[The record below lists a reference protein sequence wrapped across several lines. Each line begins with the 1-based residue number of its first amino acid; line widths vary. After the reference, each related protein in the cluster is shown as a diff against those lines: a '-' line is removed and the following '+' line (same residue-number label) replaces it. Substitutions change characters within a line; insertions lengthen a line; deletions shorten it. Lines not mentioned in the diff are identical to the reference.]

1 MQDIQNAVNS
11 LIERIK
17 TSDKTKILTEEETK
31 QAFILPFLHALGY
44 NVFDTNVIKPEYTAD
59 IGTKK
64 GEKVDYAIL
73 RNGSPIVLIEAKH
86 HKESLDNHKTQLIR
100 YFHACAGKFSD
111 CRFAILTNGL
121 EYRFFTDTQKENVM
135 DTAPFLTINLENP
148 KNRDLVELQRFAKD
162 NLNVEEIKKVAK
174 ANLYYQQIQQIF
186 KNEVEN
192 PSDDFVEFFARKIL
206 NDEKRITQKIKDE
219 FKEPVKKTLKYIIS
233 DLANEQITKIKNEIA
248 EAQKADSKD
257 LSEDKDDEIITTEEE
272 LQGFYIVKSL
282 FADREDITLDK
293 ITHKDTKFYFGILFD
308 NKTTRWICRL
318 YLNGGKKFFVL
329 PCEQGEKRID
339 INDTSELYKYKTEL
353 NAALDMRVKK

>member
-17 TSDKTKILTEEETK
+17 TSDKSKILTEEETK

-73 RNGSPIVLIEAKH
+73 RNGSPIVLIEAKF
-86 HKESLDNHKTQLIR
+86 HKENLDNHKNQLIR
-100 YFHACAGKFSD
+100 YFQVCAGKFSD

-135 DTAPFLTINLENP
+135 DGVPFLTINLENP
-148 KNRDLVELQRFAKD
+148 KARDLSELKRFAKD
-162 NLNVEEIKKVAK
+162 NLNVEEIKKIAQT
-174 ANLYYQQIQQIF
+174 NLYHQQIQQIF
-186 KNEVEN
+186 KDEVES

-206 NDEKRITQKIKDE
+206 GEKRITQKIKDE
-219 FKEPVKKTLKYIIS
+219 FKEPVKRTLKNIIG

-248 EAQKADSKD
+248 EAQKAEA
-257 LSEDKDDEIITTEEE
+257 SEADEKESAVITTDEE
-272 LQGFYIVKSL
+272 LQAFYIVKSL
-282 FADREDITLDK
+282 LADRQDITLDR
-293 ITHKDTKFYFGILFD
+293 IAHKDTASYFGILLD
-308 NKTTRWICRL
+308 GKTTRWVCRL
-318 YLNGGKKFFVL
+318 YLNGSKKYFVV
-329 PCEQGEKRID
+329 PCENSEKRTD
-339 INDTSELYKYKTEL
+339 ISDISELYKYKAEL
-353 NAALDMRVKK
+353 NAALDMRLKK

>member
-1 MQDIQNAVNS
+1 MENTQNAINT

-17 TSDKTKILTEEETK
+17 TTDKSKILTEEETK

-73 RNGSPIVLIEAKH
+73 SNGAPIVLIEAKH
-86 HKESLDNHKTQLIR
+86 HKENLDNHKNQLIR
-100 YFHACAGKFSD
+100 YFQVCAGKFG

-121 EYRFFTDTQKENVM
+121 EYRFFSDTQKDNVM

-148 KNRDLVELQRFAKD
+148 KTRDLSELKRFAKD
-162 NLNVEEIKKVAK
+162 ALNVDEIKKIAK
-174 ANLYYQQIQQIF
+174 ANLYHQQIQQIF
-186 KNEVEN
+186 KDEVEN

-206 NDEKRITQKIKDE
+206 NDDKRITQKIKDE

-248 EAQKADSKD
+248 EAQKADNKD
-257 LSEDKDDEIITTEEE
+257 LEESKEDEIITTEEE
-272 LQGFYIVKSL
+272 LQAFYIIKSL
-282 FADREDITLDK
+282 FADKDDIKLDK
-293 ITHKDTKFYFGILFD
+293 ITYKDTKFYFGILLD
-308 NKTTRWICRL
+308 NKTTKWFCRL
-318 YLNGGKKFFVL
+318 YLNGGKKYFIV
-329 PCEQGEKRID
+329 PCENSEKRID
-339 INDTSELYKYKTEL
+339 INEISELYKFKVEL
-353 NAALDMRVKK
+353 NAALELRLKK